1 MKTIIIGFWLLIL
14 TFAAQA
20 QELKLEILNGHS
32 GGGVFAVAVS
42 SDGKF
47 ALTGSTDQTALLWDL
62 ETGKQLRRFVGHE
75 DAVSAVQ
82 FSKDGQFVLTAS
94 YDKTARL
101 WETATG
107 KETRVF
113 VENRNG
119 VLIGHSGKI
128 LSAAISADGRLVA
141 TASEDKT
148 ARIWDAKTGKQLFE
162 LKHAGRVNS
171 IAFSPDSRLLLTG
184 GDDKIA
190 RLYSTETG
198 KETKQFIGHTEAI
211 TSVAYSPDGKQVLS
225 ASMEDGTARLW
236 NVEVSTEIRKFEVFS
251 YGSVAIVAFTPS
263 GNDVI
268 TSQLY
273 TNIWNVKT
281 GEKVNEIR
289 GGGTL
294 AITQNE
300 KLLLIAEGQNE
311 IVYVFS
317 VAENKQTL
325 KIEGKSYGVKSIS
338 ASSNCSYILTASGF
352 ETSGLWN
359 STTGQIQRLS
369 NFKTDYFSRISSIT
383 AVDFSSNDKNFVVA
397 SYGIFTLF
405 ALNDVRPISKSVTIH
420 GELLSVAFSQNSR
433 FLLAGYPTHTYL
445 YELITNEENELGT
458 RYKNSF
464 EHSRMPSKIV
474 SIAISSGGEIVAT
487 ASEYI
492 GTTLWNPETGAIKYI
507 PTGSSPVW
515 SIAFSPD
522 GKTIAT
528 ASGGEIDI
536 SKVGMGNAA
545 KANSVQLWDV
555 ETGKEIENFGGEFKS
570 FSNKFTGFKS
580 VTYSP
585 DGKFIA
591 AGSFD
596 GKIYLRN
603 NETKELKKFEGHTDT
618 VNSVKFAKDANGNL
632 LVVSGS
638 SDSTTRIWN
647 AATGEEICALVTFRD
662 GNWAVVQTKTGRYDA
677 PNGGEIEGIQ
687 WVFGNEIIALNQLKD
702 IYYTPNLLPRLL
714 GYNKEP
720 LADVRPLA
728 DIKLFPEIVENN
740 FDKTTSVLTVKLKNR
755 GGGIGA
761 VRVMVN
767 NKLATEDARSAELI
781 AKLKANPNLAEI
793 IVTFNLKGSA
803 GLIANGENKIEVFTN
818 DFDQKTQKSFV
829 SSDPKTSARG
839 TAVFKLGDLT
849 NNLPKPTLY
858 AIVGGVSDYNGTA
871 LDLNFAAKDAEAFA
885 NALDISARRLF
896 CPPENLKCDKVN
908 IKLLT
913 TNSKDKA
920 NLPTK
925 ANFRAA
931 FAEVAKNAKPEDILV
946 VYLAG
951 HGTSLN
957 VGDAETY
964 FFLTQESEIGSKDAV
979 AKNPERAISNTELL
993 NWLTQEQWR
1002 NDKKGID
1009 ARNQVLI
1016 LDTCAAGAFES
1027 VLTKEKQ
1034 RDLSADQI
1042 RALEKLKDRTG
1053 LQILMGSAAN
1063 QSAYEAS
1070 QYGQGLLTYALLEGI
1085 KGAALK
1091 NQTSVETGTLFDY
1104 AVNRVPKMDISNGT
1118 SGLQS
1123 PRVFGATSIPIG
1135 LILTKEDK
1143 DAIKILESPLP
1154 IFGRASLIQKGEN
1167 DDTLELVSMFGKQL
1181 DEASNP
1187 QTRGDGS
1194 NQTTAASLVYVDERN
1209 FPGAYRVTGTY
1220 TEDNGI
1226 ITIEEIILKKDGKPI
1241 AALDKKVSGKDAEE
1255 VTKKLLAEVLKIVE
1269 KAQTKP

>member
-1 MKTIIIGFWLLIL
+1 MKVIILFLFLAL
-14 TFAAQA
+14 TSHA

-32 GGGVFAVAVS
+32 GGGVLAVAVS
-42 SDGKF
+42 ADGKF

-62 ETGKQLRRFVGHE
+62 ETGKQLRRFVGHD

-94 YDKTARL
+94 WDKTARL

-107 KETRVF
+107 KQIRVF

-148 ARIWDAKTGKQLFE
+148 ARIWDLKTGKQLFE

-184 GDDKIA
+184 GEDKIA
-190 RLYSTETG
+190 RLFSTETG
-198 KETKQFIGHTEAI
+198 EVEKQFIGHTGEI
-211 TSVAYSPDGKQVLS
+211 TSVAYSPDGKQVLTGS
-225 ASMEDGTARLW
+225 KDTTIRLWNKETGINLRVFQVNEESKREDILIVSFLPSGSSIFAVNTNGFRSLRTGSVHLWKINSNEEIWNMSWNSPSLAVILPDENRIIIGNGNREVWLFDRAKDKFLKVLEGNSHKIESIDISPESFSILTTVSYWNLKTGYATNLPKSNDELFTTPNIVAYSPNGRLIIVTANTRLILFNRLTLKSEMELNVEGSIKSVSFSSDGEFILIGIGKIVQLWNLKTNEKVRDFQGHNSIINQLTFSPDNKTFVTASGDGTIRLW
-236 NVEVSTEIRKFEVFS
+236 NVE
-251 YGSVAIVAFTPS
+251 
-263 GNDVI
+263 
-268 TSQLY
+268 
-273 TNIWNVKT
+273 T
-281 GEKVNEIR
+281 GEIKKIQKAFR
-289 GGGTL
+289 SL
-294 AITQNE
+294 SW
-300 KLLLIAEGQNE
+300 
-311 IVYVFS
+311 S
-317 VAENKQTL
+317 V
-325 KIEGKSYGVKSIS
+325 V
-338 ASSNCSYILTASGF
+338 
-352 ETSGLWN
+352 
-359 STTGQIQRLS
+359 
-369 NFKTDYFSRISSIT
+369 
-383 AVDFSSNDKNFVVA
+383 
-397 SYGIFTLF
+397 
-405 ALNDVRPISKSVTIH
+405 
-420 GELLSVAFSQNSR
+420 
-433 FLLAGYPTHTYL
+433 
-445 YELITNEENELGT
+445 
-458 RYKNSF
+458 
-464 EHSRMPSKIV
+464 
-474 SIAISSGGEIVAT
+474 
-487 ASEYI
+487 
-492 GTTLWNPETGAIKYI
+492 
-507 PTGSSPVW
+507 
-515 SIAFSPD
+515 FSPD
-522 GKTIAT
+522 GKSFAT
-528 ASGGEIDI
+528 ASSGYDDM
-536 SKVGMGNAA
+536 SKVGIGNVAT
-545 KANSVQLWDV
+545 ANSVQLWNV
-555 ETGKEIENFGGEFKS
+555 ETGKEIENFGGEFKLN
-570 FSNKFTGFKS
+570 SNKIVGFKS
-580 VTYSP
+580 VAYSP
-585 DGKFIA
+585 DGKYIA

-596 GKIYLRN
+596 GKVYLRN
-603 NETKELKKFEGHTDT
+603 NETKTLRKFEGHTDT
-618 VNSVKFAKDANGNL
+618 VNSVKFAKDANGHL

-662 GNWAVVQTKTGRYDA
+662 GNWAVVQTRTGRYDA
-677 PNGGEIEGIQ
+677 PNGGEIDGIQ
-687 WVFGNEIIALNQLKD
+687 WVFGNETIALNQLKD

-767 NKLATEDARSAELI
+767 DKLATEDARSDDLI
-781 AKLKANPNLAEI
+781 AKLKANPNLAEA
-793 IVTFNLKGSA
+793 IVTVNLKGSA

-839 TAVFKLGDLT
+839 TAVFKLGDSS
-849 NNLPKPTLY
+849 NELPKPTLY
-858 AIVGGVSDYNGTA
+858 AIVGGVSDYNGA
-871 LDLNFAAKDAEAFA
+871 QLDLNFAAKDAEAFA
-885 NALDISARRLF
+885 GALDISARRLF
-896 CPPENLKCDKVN
+896 CPAEDLKCDKVN

-913 TNSKDKA
+913 TNSQDAA

-1009 ARNQVLI
+1009 ARHQVLI

-1187 QTRGDGS
+1187 QSRGDGS

-1220 TEDNGI
+1220 TEENGF

-1241 AALDKKVSGKDAEE
+1241 ATLDKVSGKDAEE
-1255 VTKKLLAEVLKIVE
+1255 VTKLLLAEVLK
-1269 KAQTKP
+1269 KLPKQ